1 MHRSLPPTPLTC
13 VPRSRRKAFAM
24 ISMAFVLLALTL
36 GLSAQT
42 TSQVTTA
49 ATNGLSFAVTDA
61 LNFTNSQGCI
71 ACHRQGG
78 VVYGAAQGVATG
90 LPLSTTTLNQLDQL
104 AARLASDQI
113 SGGYYDGAWLHQ
125 WCCYPWSKGGWA
137 GFGLAN
143 YDQDVK
149 PLYGSNL
156 QRNLDYNL
164 RVLGNNYTI
173 TFPNDG
179 HPFAGATRRYV
190 PQDHGSY
197 PTTWVWQ
204 IPTAQTEVVIAAALQ
219 HPDIASA
226 NGTTYRQYM
235 SDLADVLEGAYW
247 RPANPQYSDEVIWEL
262 IGTASAGRTIQSG
275 DPTGTLQA
283 METSLLGKQNSDGG
297 WGEYVG
303 AASDP
308 YHTGLALYALH
319 LEGLRLDQSPAV
331 QQAVNWLLARQNPD
345 GTWTYGGHA
354 ADLPTTF
361 AAIGLAA
368 YGPSNFALT
377 LAPTSATVTPNVGTT
392 QTVTFHATVNNSGYV
407 SGTYAITLSGGL
419 PGTTL
424 AASPAS
430 LSLSP
435 AQTGTSTITVVLP
448 AQLPQGAIMPITVT
462 AAGTTVNGTASK
474 SQTFTIGAGAL
485 PGPNAVPTTTVW
497 TSAPSTAQSGTPVT
511 LSAVV
516 RDSGG
521 GAVTAGTL
529 TFYVGTRA
537 VAATLANGSGVYQT
551 QWIVDGSFGVGAE
564 PLIAAYNGYAS
575 GGTGTDYK
583 PSSAN
588 ASINITKPAASA
600 ALGNLN
606 QSYDG
611 TPKSVTVTTTPAGL
625 ATSVTYNGAATLPIA
640 AGSYAVQATI
650 TDNNYVSQPAN
661 GTLTIAKATPQV
673 SAPTNLS
680 ISYGTPSTV
689 IAGRVG
695 LATVAATG
703 TVTVVLNGV
712 SQNASLAAD
721 GTYSAAFN
729 TGRLGVAT
737 YPVNILYN
745 GDSNFAVGTGAASL
759 TVTAIPLSVQV
770 ASATHVYGVANP
782 VFTGTISG
790 LVNGDVVTATYSSA
804 ATSNVGSYP
813 ITVALSG
820 SALSNYVPTISNG
833 TLTITPAPLTVTV
846 ASATHV
852 YGAANPVFT
861 GTISGLVNGDVVTA
875 TYSSVAATSNAG
887 SYAITAVLS
896 GSALSNYV
904 PAISNGTLTI
914 TPAPLTVA
922 VASATRL
929 YGAANPAFT
938 GTLTGLV
945 NGDVLT
951 ATYSSAATVTSGVG
965 TYPITAAL
973 SGSALGNYTPAITNG
988 TLTVTPAPLAVTI
1001 QNATRMYGAANP
1013 TFTAVY
1019 SGVLNGDVLNFS
1031 GITAAGATTD
1041 TGAYAI
1047 TGTVSGAA
1055 AANYTATYTNGTLT
1069 ITPAPLSVTVVNA
1082 SRLYGTLNPVFTGA
1096 VVGVLNG
1103 DAITASY
1110 SSAATPLSN
1119 VGPYAITA
1127 TLSGPSVKLADYAV
1141 SNQPGVLIV
1150 TPTPLLIAANDT
1162 TKVLHAPNPTF
1173 TATYTGFVLGQGPS
1187 VLSGTLTCTSTAV
1200 TASNVGSYPISCS
1213 GQTST
1218 NYAVSYAG
1226 GTLKV
1231 LYSTGSCGRR
1241 DEDEDGHKLS
1251 HVILEPIAANGSSI
1265 FELGRAVPVKFRLC
1279 DANGAP
1285 VATPS
1290 AVTAFTADNGPAPTS
1305 RNPRFTTFRGDEDGQ
1320 LLIFNL
1326 DTRPLAA
1333 MTYGYQIHLN
1343 DGSVIAFSFTLRAH
1357 GDDDHGDNDDHSGH

>member
-1 MHRSLPPTPLTC
+1 
-13 VPRSRRKAFAM
+13 
-24 ISMAFVLLALTL
+24 MAFVLLALTL

-104 AARLASDQI
+104 ATRLAGDQV
-113 SGGYYDGAWLHQ
+113 SGGSYDGAWLHAG
-125 WCCYPWSKGGWA
+125 CCYPWSKGGWA

-143 YDQDVK
+143 YDQNVK

-164 RVLGNNYTI
+164 RVLGNNYTHF
-173 TFPNDG
+173 FPSDG
-179 HPFAGATRRYV
+179 RPFANLTRRYV
-190 PQDHGSY
+190 PQDHNGY
-197 PTTWVWQ
+197 PTTASWVWQ
-204 IPTAQTEVVIAAALQ
+204 IPTAQTIVVINAALQ
-219 HPDIASA
+219 HPDIAA
-226 NGTTYRQYM
+226 AEGTTYRQYM
-235 SDLADVLEGAYW
+235 SDLADGLEGFFW
-247 RPANPQYSDEVIWEL
+247 RSNNGYYNDELLWEM
-262 IGTASAGRTIQSG
+262 IGSASAGRTVQGG
-275 DPTGTLQA
+275 DTTGTPLA
-283 METSLLGKQNSDGG
+283 MQNDLLSRQNSDGG
-297 WGEYVG
+297 WGEG
-303 AASDP
+303 LGGASDP

-331 QQAVNWLLARQNPD
+331 QQAVNWLLAHQNPD
-345 GTWTYGGHA
+345 GTWFYYGNTYPYSHA
-354 ADLPTTF
+354 SDLPTTF

-770 ASATHVYGVANP
+770 ASATHVYGAANP

-852 YGAANPVFT
+852 YGAANP
-861 GTISGLVNGDVVTA
+861 
-875 TYSSVAATSNAG
+875 
-887 SYAITAVLS
+887 
-896 GSALSNYV
+896 
-904 PAISNGTLTI
+904 
-914 TPAPLTVA
+914 
-922 VASATRL
+922 
-929 YGAANPAFT
+929 AFT

-988 TLTVTPAPLAVTI
+988 TLTVTPAPLGVTI
-1001 QNATRMYGAANP
+1001 QNATRLYGAANP

-1041 TGAYAI
+1041 
-1047 TGTVSGAA
+1047 
-1055 AANYTATYTNGTLT
+1055 
-1069 ITPAPLSVTVVNA
+1069 
-1082 SRLYGTLNPVFTGA
+1082 
-1096 VVGVLNG
+1096 
-1103 DAITASY
+1103 
-1110 SSAATPLSN
+1110 
-1119 VGPYAITA
+1119 
-1127 TLSGPSVKLADYAV
+1127 
-1141 SNQPGVLIV
+1141 
-1150 TPTPLLIAANDT
+1150 
-1162 TKVLHAPNPTF
+1162 
-1173 TATYTGFVLGQGPS
+1173 
-1187 VLSGTLTCTSTAV
+1187 
-1200 TASNVGSYPISCS
+1200 
-1213 GQTST
+1213 
-1218 NYAVSYAG
+1218 
-1226 GTLKV
+1226 
-1231 LYSTGSCGRR
+1231 
-1241 DEDEDGHKLS
+1241 
-1251 HVILEPIAANGSSI
+1251 
-1265 FELGRAVPVKFRLC
+1265 
-1279 DANGAP
+1279 
-1285 VATPS
+1285 
-1290 AVTAFTADNGPAPTS
+1290 
-1305 RNPRFTTFRGDEDGQ
+1305 
-1320 LLIFNL
+1320 
-1326 DTRPLAA
+1326 
-1333 MTYGYQIHLN
+1333 
-1343 DGSVIAFSFTLRAH
+1343 
-1357 GDDDHGDNDDHSGH
+1357 